1 MGEFFA
7 GPVGSWIR
15 VWLATALTV
24 LLADLVDDGMAVD
37 WQAYAIAGVVAVLPL
52 VIAFLNPKDTRFG
65 TGSK

>member
-24 LLADLVDDGMAVD
+24 FLADLATDGVAVD
-37 WQAYAIAGVVAVLPL
+37 WKGYAIAGVVAVLPTI
-52 VIAFLNPKDTRFG
+52 IAYLNPADPRFG
-65 TGSK
+65 TTK